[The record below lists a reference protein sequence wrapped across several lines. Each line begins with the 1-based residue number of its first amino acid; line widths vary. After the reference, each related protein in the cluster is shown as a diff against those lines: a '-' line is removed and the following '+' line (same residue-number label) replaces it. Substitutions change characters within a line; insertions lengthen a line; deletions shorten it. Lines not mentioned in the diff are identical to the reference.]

1 VSDEA
6 SSWLRH
12 LKTLGQ
18 SQGFLTF
25 AQVNESLPL
34 AIVDPE
40 EIERI
45 VDQLKHSGISVV
57 PNPPAGKVPSLGA
70 GEVPRRSNSM
80 FGDTVN
86 DDDSF
91 EVRAAKAELLSAM
104 NQLRAVEGHAPIASL
119 PEPPLCS
126 FCGRSKNEMGAL
138 VQGNQAFI
146 CVECADEARRSLLR
160 DE

>member
-6 SSWLRH
+6 SSWLQR

-45 VDQLKHSGISVV
+45 VDQLKHSGIPVV
-57 PNPPAGKVPSLGA
+57 PNPPAGKVPSFGA
-70 GEVPRRSNSM
+70 GEAPRRSKSW

-91 EVRAAKAELLSAM
+91 EVRAAKTELLSAM
-104 NQLRAVEGHAPIASL
+104 NQLRAVEGLAPVSVAT
-119 PEPPLCS
+119 
-126 FCGRSKNEMGAL
+126 RATAL
-138 VQGNQAFI
+138 FI
-146 CVECADEARRSLLR
+146 LWQIEE
-160 DE
+160 